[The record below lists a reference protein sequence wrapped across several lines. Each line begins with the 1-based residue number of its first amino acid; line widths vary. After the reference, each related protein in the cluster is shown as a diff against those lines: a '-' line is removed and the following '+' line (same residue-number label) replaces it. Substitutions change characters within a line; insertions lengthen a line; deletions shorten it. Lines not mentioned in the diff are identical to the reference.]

1 MPDVVPR
8 ARGWRMS
15 DHLPPPAPD
24 DEGRRDL
31 ESKPR
36 PQFDRMYEDGIVGPD
51 RDGKYREVLYDDAP
65 ESAGQEVSR

>member
-1 MPDVVPR
+1 
-8 ARGWRMS
+8 MS

-51 RDGKYREVLYDDAP
+51 RDGKYREVLYCLI
-65 ESAGQEVSR
+65 Q